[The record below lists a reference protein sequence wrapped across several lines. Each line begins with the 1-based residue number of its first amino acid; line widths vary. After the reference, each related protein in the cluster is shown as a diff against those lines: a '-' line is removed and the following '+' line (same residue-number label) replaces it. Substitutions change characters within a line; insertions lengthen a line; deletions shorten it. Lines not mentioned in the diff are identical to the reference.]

1 SSQSVTHPYSIH
13 LYPLYMY
20 IYVYRYQIPRNL
32 LENLID
38 LGFSWISIA
47 RLFCIGTRTLYRHR
61 QRMGL
66 LANSRFSN
74 ISDSE
79 LDTLILEI
87 RHSTPYIGERYI
99 SGSLRSRN
107 IRVQRW
113 RIRERLHIIDPVG
126 TIIRRRYAIQRR
138 VYSVPGPNYL
148 WHIDS
153 NHKLIPWRFVFHGC
167 VDGYSRTIVYIEAS
181 NNNSAST
188 VLTFFQEG
196 VRNFGLP
203 LRVRGDAGSEN
214 VLVER
219 YMISERGHVG
229 SFIVG
234 RSVHNQRI
242 ERLWAELNRAVT
254 SYFKGIF
261 LFMEE
266 NLVLDSNSEVD
277 MYCLHYIYMP
287 RIKVAVNE
295 FVNQWNNHSLS
306 TENNFSPLQLWT
318 AGFLSAGDRVNSL
331 GFVICDSFPHNS
343 SLEREH
349 IPENIFTVS
358 TEQFTLIK
366 CLILLLQYKDNHDE
380 LYYKKYNLFFKMY
393 QKSAV
398 VSNLNKT

>member
-1 SSQSVTHPYSIH
+1 SQSLTRPYSIH

-32 LENLID
+32 LEHLID

-87 RHSTPYIGERYI
+87 RHSTPYI
-99 SGSLRSRN
+99 
-107 IRVQRW
+107 
-113 RIRERLHIIDPVG
+113 
-126 TIIRRRYAIQRR
+126 
-138 VYSVPGPNYL
+138 
-148 WHIDS
+148 DS

-188 VLTFFQEG
+188 VLTFFLEG

-203 LRVRGDAGSEN
+203 LRVRGDASSEN

-277 MYCLHYIYMP
+277 MYCLHYIYTRGDP
-287 RIKVAVNE
+287 KITGNIFKT
-295 FVNQWNNHSLS
+295 

-331 GFVICDSFPHNS
+331 GFVSCDSFPHNS

-358 TEQFTLIK
+358 TKQLEHLHQMVNPLHDDHNRGINHFLTIK
-366 CLILLLQYKDNHDE
+366 EYLGSIFVL
-380 LYYKKYNLFFKMY
+380 
-393 QKSAV
+393 S
-398 VSNLNKT
+398 